1 MLKTSDMKSN
11 SIKRYTWF
19 ALPAIILMTCCI
31 PYGSFAAGAPVPSEM
46 SKPMAQVLLLII
58 IVLALMIALLTNV
71 VSGAA
76 QLFMQKIIE
85 LKKVS
90 TSEKATKIVGIILI
104 CFVSTSVFA
113 ADSPEI
119 AQAVEP
125 NLGGLSPI
133 SFYALISVI
142 GLELVILLALLYN
155 LKLLLA
161 REVVSVL
168 EEEVVKQKA
177 SFNFN
182 QWWDKFN
189 SFRPIQEE
197 TNIDLG
203 HDYDGIRE
211 LDNRLPPWW
220 LYGFYLCI
228 IFGVIYI
235 WRYSVSH
242 SAPSNQEEFQIAMK
256 IASEEKE
263 AYLKKSANKV
273 DENTVVYLSDASS
286 LEAGKKIFATTCLAC
301 HLADGGGLVGPNLT
315 DDYWIHG
322 GGMKDIF
329 KTIKYGWP
337 EKGMKSWQE
346 DYSPVQIAQV
356 ASYIKFLKGTK
367 PAKPKEPQGDYYEDK
382 PTVTP
387 TTDSTK
393 IAVDKKPTASNY

>member
-1 MLKTSDMKSN
+1 MKRN
-11 SIKRYTWF
+11 SIKRYTCF
-19 ALPAIILMTCCI
+19 VLPAIMLMTCCI
-31 PYGSFAAGAPVPSEM
+31 PYSSFAAGAPVPSEM

-71 VSGAA
+71 VSGVA
-76 QLFMQKIIE
+76 QLFMQKITE

-90 TSEKATKIVGIILI
+90 ASEKATKTVGIILI
-104 CFVSTSVFA
+104 CFVSAGVFA
-113 ADSPEI
+113 AGSPEV
-119 AQAVEP
+119 AQIVEP
-125 NLGGLSPI
+125 NLGGLSSL

-142 GLELVILLALLYN
+142 GIELVILLALLYN

-161 REVVSVL
+161 KEVASVIHA
-168 EEEVVKQKA
+168 EVVKPKT
-177 SFNFN
+177 SFNFD

-189 SFRPIQEE
+189 RFRPIQEE

-203 HDYDGIRE
+203 HNYDGIRE

-228 IFGVIYI
+228 IFGVIYF

-273 DENTVVYLSDASS
+273 DENTVIYLSDANS
-286 LEAGKKIFATTCLAC
+286 LEAGKKIFETTCLAC

-356 ASYIKFLKGTK
+356 ASYIKSLKGTK
-367 PAKPKEPQGDYYEDK
+367 PAKPKEPQGDYYEEK
-382 PTVTP
+382 QKSVP

-393 IAVDKKPTASNY
+393 IAIDKKSTALNQ

>member
-19 ALPAIILMTCCI
+19 VLPVIMLMNCCI
-31 PYGSFAAGAPVPSEM
+31 PFNSFAAGAPVPSEM

-58 IVLALMIALLTNV
+58 IVLALMIALLANV

-76 QLFMQKIIE
+76 QLFMQKIAE
-85 LKKVS
+85 LKKVT
-90 TSEKATKIVGIILI
+90 TSEKATKMVGIILI
-104 CFVSTSVFA
+104 CFLSNGVFA
-113 ADSPEI
+113 ADSPKI
-119 AQAVEP
+119 AQVVEP
-125 NLGGLSPI
+125 NLGGLSSL
-133 SFYALISVI
+133 SFYALTSVI

-155 LKLLLA
+155 LQLLLA
-161 REVVSVL
+161 KEVVSVIQ
-168 EEEVVKQKA
+168 EEVVKPKT

-182 QWWDKFN
+182 QWWDKIN

-203 HDYDGIRE
+203 HNYDGIRE

-228 IFGVIYI
+228 IFGVIYF

-242 SAPSNQEEFQIAMK
+242 TAPSNQEEFQIAMK

-273 DENTVVYLSDASS
+273 DENTVIYLSDAGS

-356 ASYIKFLKGTK
+356 ASYIKSLKGTK
-367 PAKPKEPQGDYYEDK
+367 PAKPKEPQGDFYEDK
-382 PTVTP
+382 PVSAP
-387 TTDSTK
+387 SADSTK
-393 IAVDKKPTASNY
+393 IAADKKTTASN